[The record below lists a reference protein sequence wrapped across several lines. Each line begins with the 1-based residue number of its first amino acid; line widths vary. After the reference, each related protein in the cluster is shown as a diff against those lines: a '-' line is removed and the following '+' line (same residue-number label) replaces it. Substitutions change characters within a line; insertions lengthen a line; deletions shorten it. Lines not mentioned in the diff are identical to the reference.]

1 MKVQKIDI
9 GNNQYR
15 YLLLD
20 NEFNVIEPIK
30 RYLKF
35 LDNTDKAEN
44 TLKNY
49 AYHLKAYFEYL
60 YEIGLS
66 YNEISSEGNNPIEI
80 LGNFASWLENPTII
94 NDKLSYLSP
103 PEAKRSNQTINLIII
118 AVLGFYEFLS
128 KGNELP
134 ELDVYK
140 EQRMNPQ
147 FKSFLHELIPNSNMI
162 RKNILHRKTEQK
174 EVEAITR
181 EQYNQLLEH
190 CNTIRD
196 KALLAVL
203 FEGGLRLSEALGLF
217 IEDIEPFNNK
227 IKIQPRENLENG
239 ATVKNKAKG
248 ELYVPP
254 YVMKYITDYI
264 VEELVDVDTNFLF
277 VNLRGKNKGHPMK
290 SITIQK
296 LFNRLSKKVGF
307 NVHPHMCRHGH
318 GTELIE
324 SGWDVVEIKDRLR
337 HTNVQSTTVYTHL
350 SDKHKKKKI
359 QELYEK
365 KGIANDSN
373 NNE

>member
-9 GNNQYR
+9 GNNEYR

-20 NEFNVIEPIK
+20 NEFNVVEPVK

-35 LDNTDKAEN
+35 LDNSDKAEN

-49 AYHLKAYFEYL
+49 AYHLKAYFDYL
-60 YEIGLS
+60 DEIGIAFDD
-66 YNEISSEGNNPIEI
+66 ISSEGNNPIEM
-80 LGNFASWLENPTII
+80 LGNFASWLEMPTIL
-94 NDKLSYLSP
+94 NDKVSYLTSP
-103 PEAKRSNQTINLIII
+103 EPKRSNQTINLIII

-128 KGNELP
+128 RGNELP

-147 FKSFLHELIPNSNMI
+147 FKKFLHELVPNANKI

-190 CNTIRD
+190 CYTIRD
-196 KALLAVL
+196 KALIAIL

-217 IEDIEPFNNK
+217 IEDVEPFNNK
-227 IKIQPRENLENG
+227 IKIQPRMNLENG

-264 VEELVDVDTNFLF
+264 VEELVDIDTNFLF
-277 VNLRGKNKGHPMK
+277 VNLRGKNKGKPMRP
-290 SITIQK
+290 ITIQK
-296 LFNRLSKKVGF
+296 LFERLSKKVGF
-307 NVHPHMCRHGH
+307 YVHPHMCRHGH

-324 SGWDVVEIKDRLR
+324 SGWDIVEIKERLR
-337 HTNVQSTTVYTHL
+337 HTHVQSTTVYTHL
-350 SDKHKKKKI
+350 SDEHKKKKI
-359 QELYEK
+359 KELYKE
-365 KGIANDSN
+365 KGIANDCDDH
-373 NNE
+373 E

>member
-20 NEFNVIEPIK
+20 NEYNVIDPVK

-35 LDNTDKAEN
+35 LDNTDKAQN

-60 YEIGLS
+60 DEIGLA
-66 YNEISSEGNNPIEI
+66 YDEISSEGNNPIEI
-80 LGNFASWLENPTII
+80 LGNFVSWLENPTII
-94 NDKLSYLSP
+94 NDKIAYLTP
-103 PEAKRSNQTINLIII
+103 PETKRSNQTINLIMT

-128 KGNELP
+128 RGNELP

-147 FKSFLHELIPNSNMI
+147 FKSFLHELIPNSNLI
-162 RKNILHRKTEQK
+162 RKNVLHRKTDQK
-174 EVEAITR
+174 EVKAITR
-181 EQYNQLLEH
+181 DQYNQLLEH
-190 CNTIRD
+190 CYTLRD

-203 FEGGLRLSEALGLF
+203 FEAGLRLSEALGLF
-217 IEDIEPFNNK
+217 IEDVEPFNNK
-227 IKIQPRENLENG
+227 IKVKPRENLENG

-264 VEELVDVDTNFLF
+264 VEELVDIDTNYLF
-277 VNLRGKNKGHPMK
+277 VNLRGKNKGKPMK
-290 SITIQK
+290 PITVQK

-307 NVHPHMCRHGH
+307 YVHPHMCRHGH
-318 GTELIE
+318 GTELAE
-324 SGWDVVEIKDRLR
+324 SGWDLVEIKDRLR
-337 HTNVQSTTVYTHL
+337 HTNVQSTTIYTHL
-350 SDKHKKKKI
+350 SDKYKKKKLN
-359 QELYEK
+359 ELYEQR
-365 KGIANDSN
+365 GISN
-373 NNE
+373 ESREFE